1 MDDNNLPKFKKLL
14 RFVYKNKLSDFYR
27 AKYGKAGF
35 NPPADFRSMNDV
47 EKIPLLSKKELS
59 QKTAGEILFVPEKDI
74 LCIAASSGTTGEP
87 MLFFHSKPEKP
98 GVFRLH
104 GAPFGRIMFLR
115 NSFRAGRDVLRAHE
129 LEHASLVGDIHDLS
143 TSCRLAE
150 KAGIETIVTIPTLAI
165 ILKDYLKKYPNLE
178 KSLKF
183 FRLSGETVSPVKKN
197 FLKKLFPGVEIF
209 FHYGSAETS
218 RRAYQCR
225 YLARKDGPVFYHPLL
240 ADFHFELI
248 DQETGQPTKF
258 GEKGELVLTDFWN
271 RATPLIRY
279 KTGDSASFHKN
290 NCPCGAP
297 GPLLQVWG
305 RINRDSVR
313 AGGLEIRKDMLE
325 KPLIN
330 LRDHIKEDFEAHIYE
345 SFVNTK
351 PKIKIILNLSLKE
364 GVEESLWL
372 KKTITEEFLKNCQLS
387 PRLNLK
393 MAVEAG
399 LFYRPEINFVV
410 FPRSAK
416 TKGAL
421 ILH

>member
-1 MDDNNLPKFKKLL
+1 MNDNDLLKFKKIL
-14 RFVYKNKLSDFYR
+14 RFVYENKLSDFYR
-27 AKYGKAGF
+27 AKYDKAGF
-35 NPPADFRSMNDV
+35 DPLADFRSMDDI

-104 GAPFGRIMFLR
+104 GAPFGRMMFLR
-115 NSFRAGRDVLRAHE
+115 NPLRAGRDASRAHE
-129 LEHASLVGDIHDLS
+129 LECASLVGDIHDLS

-150 KAGIETIVTIPTLAI
+150 KAGIETIATIPTLAI

-183 FRLSGETVSPVKKN
+183 FRLSGETVSPLKKN

-248 DQETGQPTKF
+248 DQETGRPAKF
-258 GEKGELVLTDFWN
+258 GAKGELVLTDFWN

-279 KTGDSASFHKN
+279 KSGDLASFHKN
-290 NCPCGAP
+290 DCPCGAP

-313 AGGLEIRKDMLE
+313 AGGFEIRKDMLE

-330 LRDHIKEDFEAHIYE
+330 LRNYIKEDFEAHIYE

-351 PKIKIILNLSLKE
+351 PKIKIILNLSLRE
-364 GVEESLWL
+364 GVEESPWL
-372 KKTITEEFLKNCQLS
+372 KKTIIDEFSKNWQFS

-393 MAVEAG
+393 AAIEAG
-399 LFYRPEINFVV
+399 LFDPLEINFVH
-410 FPRSAK
+410 FPQSPK
-416 TKGAL
+416 TKGVL
-421 ILH
+421 TLH